1 MNVLPEDFTTLF
13 ELLINEYEGDY
24 TLISRHLYRAIYSM
38 HFLNDGDVPRAD
50 IQDICFTLYQLSECF
65 YQARGKR
72 HARKQEELKQLLA
85 KAVSPAGGP

>member
-1 MNVLPEDFTTLF
+1 MNVLPEDFASLF
-13 ELLINEYEGDY
+13 ELLIDEYEGDY

-65 YQARGKR
+65 YQAREKR

-85 KAVSPAGGP
+85 KVVNPVSGP